1 MSTIA
6 DFMTRHPVTVGP
18 QDSVQRAAE
27 LMDTLNVGSLPVC
40 LGQRLVG
47 IVTDRDITVRA
58 TAAGLDPLVTE
69 VQAVMSHRVRC
80 CSEQETAEAVLHQMA
95 SVQIRRLP
103 VVDQARQLVG
113 IVSLGDMASRRREGV
128 HEALRRISTPSEPD
142 RAALAAA

>member
-58 TAAGLDPLVTE
+58 TAFNKSASDTPVAEVMTAQTQFCTE
-69 VQAVMSHRVRC
+69 DDSVEDVLRQMG
-80 CSEQETAEAVLHQMA
+80 EAQV
-95 SVQIRRLP
+95 RRLP
-103 VVDQARQLVG
+103 VLDRAKEIVG
-113 IVSLGDMASRRREGV
+113 IVSLGDLATRQPV
-128 HEALRRISTPSEPD
+128 HTDEALREISQPGEAD
-142 RAALAAA
+142 QQLA

>member
-103 VVDQARQLVG
+103 VVDQAHQLVG
-113 IVSLGDMASRRREGV
+113 IVSLGDL
-128 HEALRRISTPSEPD
+128 ALRQPGQIDQTVREISAPSTEDPS
-142 RAALAAA
+142 